1 MSLPPRIVITGTG
14 AVCGSG
20 RTIEAIWDALVRGR
34 SAVAPLSRWD
44 TTGWPVQ
51 VAAEVVGVDNRTL
64 VEDRKLHKLILRTD
78 LFGIYAAGA
87 AIQQSGLTAYRD
99 ALDPALVA
107 SFNDR
112 CGVISGSGAGTY
124 QNNYDFF
131 PALTAVQGN
140 RKNFGAESCSTV
152 NPMWLLRNLPNN
164 VLCHVGIRHNF
175 KGTNTCITNQCVGG
189 IMAVAEASAAIRA
202 GEADRAVA
210 VGHDTP
216 IDAETMLNYH
226 QVGLMSPDAL
236 RPFDRHRNGTVFG
249 EGAAA
254 VMLEKAED
262 AEARGASVLG
272 EFLGSGCVT
281 EATGVLK
288 VRADGDGLSRAI
300 QVALDDA
307 GISADA
313 VGLIVAHGNGTP
325 ASDASEARALRRVFG
340 KNLPPVTA
348 FKWAFGHL
356 IAASGILD
364 LTLALKALEQG
375 IAPGIPTLKTVDP
388 EFPWLT
394 VQPQAQP
401 ARSNVA
407 LVCCRGF
414 GGMNVAVLVR
424 VGTSRSAA

>member
-20 RTIEAIWDALVRGR
+20 LTIAAIWDALVKGR

-44 TTGWPVQ
+44 ASGWPVK
-51 VAAEVVGVDNRTL
+51 VAAEVTGVDNRML

-87 AIQQSGLTAYRD
+87 AIQQSGLAAHRD
-99 ALDPALVA
+99 ALDPTLAA
-107 SFNDR
+107 QFNDR
-112 CGVISGSGAGTY
+112 CGVISGSGGGTY

-131 PALTAVQGN
+131 AAFTAVQGDL
-140 RKNFGAESCSTV
+140 KNFGAESCSTV

-175 KGTNTCITNQCVGG
+175 KGTNACITNQCVGG
-189 IMAVAEASAAIRA
+189 IMAVAEAAAAIRA

-210 VGHDTP
+210 GGHDTP
-216 IDAETMLNYH
+216 IDAETMLNYY

-236 RPFDRHRNGTVFG
+236 RPFDRRRDGTVFG

-262 AEARGASVLG
+262 AEARGASVRG

-288 VRADGDGLSRAI
+288 VREDGDGLSRAI
-300 QVALDDA
+300 QVALDEA
-307 GISADA
+307 GITADA

-325 ASDASEARALRRVFG
+325 ASDASEARALRKIFG
-340 KNLPPVTA
+340 TNLPPVTA
-348 FKWAFGHL
+348 FKWAFGHM

-364 LTLALKALEQG
+364 LTLALKALEQR
-375 IAPGIPTLKTVDP
+375 IAPGIPTLQSVDP

-394 VQPQAQP
+394 VQPHFQP
-401 ARSNVA
+401 ARSDIA

-424 VGTSRSAA
+424 AGTSRSAA

>member
-1 MSLPPRIVITGTG
+1 MNRPPRIFITGTG
-14 AVCGSG
+14 AVCGAG
-20 RTIEAIWDALVRGR
+20 LTIDAIWDAIVSGR

-44 TTGWPVQ
+44 ATGWPVK
-51 VAAEVVGVDNRTL
+51 VAAEVTGVDNRTL

-78 LFGIYAAGA
+78 LFGIYAAGT
-87 AIQQSGLTAYRD
+87 AIQQSGLTAHRD
-99 ALDPALVA
+99 ALDPALA
-107 SFNDR
+107 AQFNDR
-112 CGVISGSGAGTY
+112 CGVISGSGGGTY

-131 PALTAVQGN
+131 PAFTAVQGDL
-140 RKNFGAESCSTV
+140 KNFGAESCSTV
-152 NPMWLLRNLPNN
+152 NPVWLLRNLPNN

-175 KGTNTCITNQCVGG
+175 KGTNACITNQCVGG
-189 IMAVAEASAAIRA
+189 IMAVAEAAAAIRA

-216 IDAETMLNYH
+216 IDAETMLNYSK
-226 QVGLMSPDAL
+226 VGLMSPDAL
-236 RPFDRHRNGTVFG
+236 RPFDRRRDGTVFG

-262 AEARGASVLG
+262 AEARGASVMG

-288 VRADGDGLSRAI
+288 VREDGDGLSRAI

-307 GISADA
+307 GISAEA

-325 ASDASEARALRRVFG
+325 ASDASEALALQRIFG

-364 LTLALKALEQG
+364 LTLALKALEQR

-394 VQPQAQP
+394 VRPHSQPV
-401 ARSNVA
+401 RSDVA

-424 VGTSRSAA
+424 AGNSRSAS